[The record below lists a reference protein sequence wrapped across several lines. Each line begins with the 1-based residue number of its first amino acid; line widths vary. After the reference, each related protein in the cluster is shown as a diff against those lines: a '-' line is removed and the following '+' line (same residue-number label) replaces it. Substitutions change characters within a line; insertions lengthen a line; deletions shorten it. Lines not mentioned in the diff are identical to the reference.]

1 MPTSLPSVPLG
12 VRGLTKAYDGTTV
25 VDDVHLDLRPGE
37 IHALL
42 GENGAG
48 KSTLIKMLSG
58 LVHADAGHLTL
69 TPDAGDL
76 VAGGLGVDA
85 TRTEQVD
92 PPHSVH
98 QAQQLGIV
106 ALPQELSLVPTMNA
120 TDNITLGQPVG
131 IRAGVVSAAK
141 QRAYATEQLA
151 RLNQQVSMR
160 TPVGELSPVQQTMVA
175 VARALAQDARYLILD
190 EPTAALTDSEAQQLF
205 AVLRQL
211 RAQQVAILYVSHRL
225 EEVFALCDTATVMR
239 NGRVVA
245 TKPMT
250 EWTPDDVI
258 AAMIG
263 RSQDSLYPDRATHH
277 GGTAL
282 QVEDL
287 TGFRLRDVTLD
298 LKEGQV
304 LGIAGLAGSGR
315 SELLRTIAGAQRP
328 RHGAITVNG
337 TPLKP
342 GSVRRAMRHGVALV
356 PEERRTQGL
365 IGGHTIRENISIAN
379 LRTVSSAGIVFKR
392 RERDLATTQ
401 ATALQVKAQ
410 STNQPVEQLS
420 GGNQQKVVLAKY
432 LARQPKVLLL
442 DEPTR
447 GIDIG
452 TKAEIYTLIR
462 KLAADGVAVIVV
474 SSEIPELIG
483 ISDQIAVLHEGHL
496 VAQVDAADATEDEI
510 LNYCYGR
517 HQQ

>member
-1 MPTSLPSVPLG
+1 MPTSPLSAPLG
-12 VRGLTKAYDGTTV
+12 VRGLTKAYDGTIV

-58 LVHADAGHLTL
+58 LVHGDAGHLT
-69 TPDAGDL
+69 TGPDQA
-76 VAGGLGVDA
+76 
-85 TRTEQVD
+85 EQ
-92 PPHSVH
+92 PAPRSVH

-120 TDNITLGQPVG
+120 ADNIALGQRVG
-131 IRAGVVSAAK
+131 IRAGIVSAAK
-141 QRAYATEQLA
+141 QRAYAAEQLA
-151 RLNQQVSMR
+151 RLNQTVPMR

-190 EPTAALTDSEAQQLF
+190 EPTAALTDAEAQQLF
-205 AVLRQL
+205 TVLRQL
-211 RAQQVAILYVSHRL
+211 REQQVAILYVSHRL

-245 TKPMT
+245 TRPMT
-250 EWTPDDVI
+250 DWTPDTVVS
-258 AAMIG
+258 AMIG
-263 RSQDSLYPDRATHH
+263 RSQDSLYPDRTSQPGAPVLRID
-277 GGTAL
+277 G
-282 QVEDL
+282 L
-287 TGFRLRDVTLD
+287 TGFRLRDVTL
-298 LKEGQV
+298 EARAGEV
-304 LGIAGLAGSGR
+304 LGIAGLAGAGR
-315 SELLRTIAGAQRP
+315 SELLRTVAGAQRP
-328 RHGAITVNG
+328 RHGTITVDG
-337 TPLKP
+337 RPLKP
-342 GSVRRAMRHGVALV
+342 GSVPRAIRAGIALV

-365 IGGHTIRENISIAN
+365 VAGHTIRENISIAN
-379 LRTVSSAGIVFKR
+379 LAAVSTAGVVAGR

-401 ATALQVKAQ
+401 STALQVK
-410 STNQPVEQLS
+410 STSIAQPVEQLS

-432 LARQPKVLLL
+432 LAQKPAVLLL

-452 TKAEIYTLIR
+452 TKAEIYALIR
-462 KLAADGVAVIVV
+462 RLAADGVAIVVV

-483 ISDQIAVLHEGHL
+483 LSDRIAVLHEGHL
-496 VAQVDAADATEDEI
+496 VAQVPADGATEDEI